1 MNILNMYLDLFSLI
15 LILILLFCHVLKK
28 IRVDAK
34 EKCFRRMLFIMAWIL
49 LNHAALQYLSMREIG
64 NWRVLLEILI
74 YSGYFLFLGVY
85 IHYMAE
91 VIRER
96 ETVPDL
102 WITIG
107 YSTCFITIILW
118 IIFALTF
125 GVFRK
130 IGGIYKYTRYGYLVA
145 GFCVS
150 LIFLYDCFLMIRY
163 RKSLRKP
170 EALLFL
176 LLPAGPFLAR
186 IMYNSTDG
194 LSLRLPIT
202 VLALVIIHVVIFVAD
217 GERLAMQKREL
228 LKFQE
233 KTLLGALSP
242 ETLHMVTEKIEVLC
256 REEPEKAKHY
266 LETLS
271 VYLREKMHN
280 YEGQELAFFSRELTH
295 ARRYLEILE
304 LCFEGRIHV
313 KYEIREEDF
322 LIPNL
327 TIQPILKSCLEKN
340 LQTEGMS
347 AEVVISSLRIDSASQ
362 IRLLLRFSRET
373 ENSLTAEE
381 KEMISRIDERISA
394 LTGGELLFEIKEAG
408 IWKIL
413 LGFPCKSPENHRT
426 GIGRSK

>member
-1 MNILNMYLDLFSLI
+1 MNILNIYLDLFSLT

-28 IRVDAK
+28 IRIDAK
-34 EKCFRRMLFIMAWIL
+34 EKCYQRMLFITALIL
-49 LNHAALQYLSMREIG
+49 LCHAVLQYLSIGEIG
-64 NWRVLLEILI
+64 NWRVFLEILI
-74 YSGYFLFLGVY
+74 YSGNFLILGVY
-85 IHYMAE
+85 IHYLAE

-96 ETVPDL
+96 EAFQDL

-107 YSTCFITIILW
+107 YTTCFITIVLW
-118 IIFALTF
+118 ILFALTF
-125 GVFRK
+125 GVFQK
-130 IGGIYKYTRYGYLVA
+130 VCGIYKYTRYGNVVS
-145 GFCVS
+145 GFCII
-150 LIFLYDCFLMIRY
+150 LIFLYDCFLTIRY
-163 RKSLRKP
+163 RKALRKT

-176 LLPAGPFLAR
+176 LLPAVTFLSR
-186 IMYNSTDG
+186 FLYSSTDG
-194 LSLRLPIT
+194 LSLRLPFT
-202 VLALVIIHVVIFVAD
+202 VLALLIIHVVIFVAD
-217 GERLAMQKREL
+217 GERLAVQKREL

-233 KTLLGALSP
+233 RTLLGALSP
-242 ETLHMVTEKIEVLC
+242 EVLHMVTEKIGILC

-327 TIQPILKSCLEKN
+327 TIQPLLKSCLEKN

-362 IRLLLRFSRET
+362 
-373 ENSLTAEE
+373 
-381 KEMISRIDERISA
+381 
-394 LTGGELLFEIKEAG
+394 
-408 IWKIL
+408 
-413 LGFPCKSPENHRT
+413 
-426 GIGRSK
+426 